1 MIAQRSLGSLHVSAL
16 GLGCMGM
23 SEFYGT
29 RDDAES
35 VATLQRA
42 LDAGVSLDTPAVYSN
57 YGQSVMELSAPGGN
71 VHWGLIASNVLCTLT
86 SGPVS
91 VTYPCWFFD
100 GVVSTAP
107 VAGGFL
113 YEFRAGTSQASAH
126 VSGVAALIIGKNGG
140 SMHPAHVRARLRG
153 SAEDLGQRGKDEFYG
168 LGRVNAFRAVQ

>member
-1 MIAQRSLGSLHVSAL
+1 MITVGSTGPLGW
-16 GLGCMGM
+16 
-23 SEFYGT
+23 
-29 RDDAES
+29 
-35 VATLQRA
+35 A

-57 YGQSVMELSAPGGN
+57 YGQSIMELSAPGGN
-71 VHWGLIASNVLCTLT
+71 VHRGLIASNVLCTLT
-86 SGPVS
+86 SGFVS

-113 YEFRAGTSQASAH
+113 YQFRSGTSQATAH

-140 SMHPAHVRARLRG
+140 SMNPAHVRARLHE
-153 SAEDLGQRGKDEFYG
+153 SAEDLGKEGKDEFYG